1 MKGKAV
7 KKGGFDRSTGSR
19 GSGGKSMRRVTST
32 GSHCKHASPQRNTSG
47 RQGRKPGNH
56 QAEKPEFV
64 VEFKKKNRVPKASRK
79 IIVSI
84 DQYPAVTLCDIS
96 QTFDAFSQDC
106 SYVLPDVLK
115 AKVVRCFK
123 REMRAEFHFEPGQ
136 FRRDRSRNEDSALAG
151 SQHICTPDPSQGL
164 TPDHQTPLR
173 ARPLVLSGGS
183 ADPPF
188 NSLTGCKCAW
198 NGAASKDPGLK
209 GAESLSNRNKSIA
222 RRSKHVPGSSRTPSS
237 VEENGVIGE
246 FCNRMCTP
254 THSGTSPG
262 VVCQNIEDTCQR
274 ARAYFRKTSSSCAR
288 TDMPWP
294 LPNSGLTHASHT
306 ATPACP
312 APPADP
318 TDTVDSPIRTNDQ
331 DAQSGYPSE
340 TLLGAPEGSSSGPAQ
355 CIYHKKDESR
365 DGENGELVRNVSS
378 RSPDSTNVG
387 FAPNSLQAETQ
398 PSPTLDGH
406 GRESSDDVNSPL
418 HTDHQCDHSRTPP
431 CPSAVLLSDT
441 ERTSSSYPI
450 SPPSSFQPGEVRSV
464 SLVGLSPPCSI
475 TGPLENHLFF
485 SKDARMDSFYS
496 SSSESSLLLPQ
507 YKRDCDEEPLS
518 GLPKLLPYYERSIS
532 DDDNYTV
539 YSLLYDACRETD
551 NALPPIL
558 SPVTS
563 PHRPSWSP
571 GSSYRMEPE
580 EDTYSHEPPQLVNDK
595 GIPGVDRGSG
605 DVLNPALPTKP
616 QFSPST
622 HHGAK
627 RSSPST
633 GASDNG
639 DQTCAGALD
648 EVTAYKQDILLV
660 DVTQDDAELFENL
673 PQTSLLKLGPV
684 RVSEELKFKP
694 VRTAKKQQPNS
705 DRLQVELGHRA
716 TPVITDYSCD
726 SADDAEESNKRPW
739 RPQSSSVTRHSTWPL
754 IETQR
759 ELTSFPDSNNNH
771 ANKSSERSHPTKP
784 LNPLHSHNT
793 AALSTLNGPCGSNSP
808 NLSELRRQKSNSY
821 CWKYF
826 GESTTC
832 GFKPCRFLHLPLEG
846 DEKFCS
852 ETILRFTKNPMCLHK
867 ARAVFTGYYLSNAPG
882 AFFSM
887 PVLLS
892 LLWALLKAGMVSDV
906 FAVLNVSVCYKIVPG
921 HEFVLALF
929 NFVREKGHTGLIPE
943 LMQLTF
949 KMAAA
954 GLVLSFDWLDG
965 LKNNSE
971 VQPPICATSKSD
983 KGTVSVPCLGYLNV
997 AHTVV
1002 EIELC
1007 TKLEDWRRMGD
1018 VFSSV
1023 CQSIQRPNQLE
1034 QISGH
1039 IAIALLSESKD
1050 KQAVPFSAFAETVYQ
1065 KEQDSLTMTY
1075 LGRIGVS
1082 LMLRY
1087 HKTHQ
1092 WAKGRRVAEFLSF
1105 SKINYSTLK
1114 GLFGNED
1121 GASRC
1126 FLVTVAT
1133 ELFLLSGSIEG
1144 ALNTLRENSWFLS
1157 SSVWPCDAADVE
1169 SRTRVL
1175 LRLGERTS
1183 HRGTLEVLSH
1193 LPGLKEPNDFADVS
1207 NYCSV
1212 FNAHLQVCVDRQ
1224 TLPVAS
1230 DLVDFMLSKQL
1241 AVEPALLQAL
1251 LQKLG
1256 RQNLWLRA
1264 REVFRHSLSQGYYQG
1279 VSAPPGFMALLVPCQ
1294 LGEVELAL
1302 AFEMFITV
1310 NGSIIL
1316 QAAENDTGSLNIT
1329 LKRTRSGESEYL
1341 SAGSRV
1347 LTAASVP
1354 QPKLSIQY
1362 TAVNSSQEQVFTL
1375 DVSSAR
1381 SWLHHNHLWA
1391 NEVWAH

>member
-47 RQGRKPGNH
+47 RQGRNPGNH

-84 DQYPAVTLCDIS
+84 DQYPA
-96 QTFDAFSQDC
+96 
-106 SYVLPDVLK
+106 
-115 AKVVRCFK
+115 
-123 REMRAEFHFEPGQ
+123 
-136 FRRDRSRNEDSALAG
+136 
-151 SQHICTPDPSQGL
+151 
-164 TPDHQTPLR
+164 
-173 ARPLVLSGGS
+173 
-183 ADPPF
+183 
-188 NSLTGCKCAW
+188 
-198 NGAASKDPGLK
+198 
-209 GAESLSNRNKSIA
+209 
-222 RRSKHVPGSSRTPSS
+222 
-237 VEENGVIGE
+237 
-246 FCNRMCTP
+246 
-254 THSGTSPG
+254 
-262 VVCQNIEDTCQR
+262 
-274 ARAYFRKTSSSCAR
+274 
-288 TDMPWP
+288 
-294 LPNSGLTHASHT
+294 
-306 ATPACP
+306 
-312 APPADP
+312 
-318 TDTVDSPIRTNDQ
+318 
-331 DAQSGYPSE
+331 
-340 TLLGAPEGSSSGPAQ
+340 
-355 CIYHKKDESR
+355 
-365 DGENGELVRNVSS
+365 
-378 RSPDSTNVG
+378 
-387 FAPNSLQAETQ
+387 AETQ

-441 ERTSSSYPI
+441 ERTSSSCPI

-605 DVLNPALPTKP
+605 EVLNPALPTKP

-639 DQTCAGALD
+639 DQTCPDALD

-906 FAVLNVSVCYKIVPG
+906 FAVLNVSVSYKIVPG

-1193 LPGLKEPNDFADVS
+1193 LPGLKEPNDLADVS